1 LLGSVS
7 IMKWRGRTALMSASM
22 GGHLDVISELLNAQA
37 DVDVQ
42 DEVRACANKGVI
54 FITRT
59 KTLQM

>member
-1 LLGSVS
+1 
-7 IMKWRGRTALMSASM
+7 MSASM

-37 DVDVQ
+37 DVNVQ

-54 FITRT
+54 FVTRT